1 MRRTHQVGLP
11 QCPCARA
18 LCAITGP
25 GPGPCS
31 SGSPTPPRTRV
42 ESAPSRRL
50 AAGEQTEGEIVAKL
64 PADLDGAVQI
74 NGRIIRQRHD

>member
-1 MRRTHQVGLP
+1 M
-11 QCPCARA
+11 
-18 LCAITGP
+18 
-25 GPGPCS
+25 
-31 SGSPTPPRTRV
+31 

-74 NGRIIRQRHD
+74 NGRIIRQRA